1 MSSIKLEVGKK
12 YRTRRGEVV
21 GPLTYDSETTSPYV
35 FDGKGETAEY
45 SWTIQGKYW
54 ESGEHNR
61 NDIVEEVVDPLD
73 AMLDAMEAAA
83 QAEQKASDPVN
94 HPEHYTAG
102 AIECI
107 DAIAAAMTPEEFRG
121 YLRGNAFKYLWRY
134 RMKGGVES
142 LQKAQWYLDR
152 LTKAVA

>member
-1 MSSIKLEVGKK
+1 MSSIRLEVGKK
-12 YRTRRGEVV
+12 YRCRNGEVHTLRRAEPAEMRE
-21 GPLTYDSETTSPYV
+21 GYRYEIDPAYI
-35 FDGKGETAEY
+35 TA
-45 SWTIQGKYW
+45 QGKVW
-54 ESGEHNR
+54 RNGEEDCH
-61 NDIVEEVVDPLD
+61 DLVEEVVDPLD
-73 AMLDAMEAAA
+73 VMEAAA

-94 HPEHYTAG
+94 HPDHYTAG